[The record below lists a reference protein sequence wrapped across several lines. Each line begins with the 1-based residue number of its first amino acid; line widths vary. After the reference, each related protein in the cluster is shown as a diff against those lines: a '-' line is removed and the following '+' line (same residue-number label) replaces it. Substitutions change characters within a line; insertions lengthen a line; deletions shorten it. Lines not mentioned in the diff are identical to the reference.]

1 MGIDN
6 ERNTSRER
14 APGFE
19 ALHAAIAS
27 DIARYAYLLT
37 ASPTRAA
44 HVTRRAFALVWRDL
58 PDVANTPAD
67 AGHVRTLA
75 GDLALGHRFLLRRAM
90 WRLVP
95 HPDHTDRVVPHTDDD
110 ARREQ
115 DIALLRA
122 LQRVPGHRRRV
133 FVLRH
138 LFGMSPEQVA
148 VETEATTEATLMRLV
163 HAHEDLAELVPA
175 LTGPSPNCQEAHDF
189 LSTITCDLA
198 ARYEPRVPGPHAA
211 RLGSR
216 TRTSVLVAMV
226 AAAVLALVI
235 TSLPRLLD
243 PATSRDS
250 RGGYRVRPITGP
262 EVARRLPPVPGDVE
276 TPPAPTAAPPA
287 PAAAPPA
294 PEAPTPPAA
303 PAPAEPEPAPA
314 AEPAAQP
321 VGPEPAAAPTQPIK
335 PLVRP
340 VAPTVQR
347 TFGPTPTGMFTL
359 ASAAPSGPD
368 TMPAPKSAF
377 VLDTSCLDNGLRRT
391 PPL

>member
-1 MGIDN
+1 MGIDD

-14 APGFE
+14 APGCD

-44 HVTRRAFALVWRDL
+44 RVTRRAFALVWRDL

-67 AGHVRTLA
+67 AGRVRTLA

-95 HPDHTDRVVPHTDDD
+95 HPDHTGRVVPHADDD

-148 VETEATTEATLMRLV
+148 IETEATTESTRMRLV

-211 RLGSR
+211 RRRCR
-216 TRTSVLVAMV
+216 TRTSVLVAVV

-250 RGGYRVRPITGP
+250 RGGYRVDPITGP
-262 EVARRLPPVPGDVE
+262 EAARRLPPVPGE
-276 TPPAPTAAPPA
+276 AEAPPAPAAAPPA

-294 PEAPTPPAA
+294 PEATPPPAA
-303 PAPAEPEPAPA
+303 PEPAEPEPAPA
-314 AEPAAQP
+314 AEPAERTAA
-321 VGPEPAAAPTQPIK
+321 PEPIT

-340 VAPTVQR
+340 VVPTVHR
-347 TFGPTPTGMFTL
+347 TFGPTPTGVFTL
-359 ASAAPSGPD
+359 ASAAPSARE
-368 TMPAPKSAF
+368 TILAPESTF
-377 VLDTSCLDNGLRRT
+377 VLDTSCVDNGLRRT
-391 PPL
+391 PPH